1 MAKLL
6 YQGHGSY
13 RITSN
18 DGMVIYIDPFAGKG
32 YDVPADL
39 ILVTH
44 EHHDHNVVDKMPHA
58 PGCTVIR
65 ARDALKGGVYG
76 SFEVGKTLIQ
86 TVQAY
91 NKNHPKDECVG
102 FVLTVDG
109 VKVYAAGDTSETEDM
124 RTRLPQMK
132 LDYALLPGDG
142 FFNMGVEE
150 ASRCAGLIGAKHSI
164 PIHLKPGGLYSERK
178 AARFQAEGKLLVRP
192 GETIGLS

>member
-13 RITSN
+13 RITSS
-18 DGMVIYIDPFAGKG
+18 DGMVIYVDPFAGDG
-32 YDVPADL
+32 YDVPAGM

-58 PGCTVIR
+58 SGCTVIR
-65 ARDALKGGVYG
+65 ARDALNGGVYK
-76 SFEVGKTLIQ
+76 SFEVGKVRIQ
-86 TVQAY
+86 AVQAY

-102 FVLTVDG
+102 FVLSVDG
-109 VKVYAAGDTSETEDM
+109 VKVYAAGDTSETQDM
-124 RTRLPQMK
+124 HTLLPHME

-142 FFNMGVEE
+142 IFNMGVEE
-150 ASRCAGLIGAKHSI
+150 ASRCAEIIGATHSI

-178 AARFQAEGKLLVRP
+178 AARFHAEKKLLVRP
-192 GETIGLS
+192 GETIEL

>member
-58 PGCTVIR
+58 AGCTVIR
-65 ARDALKGGVYG
+65 ARDALQGGVYG
-76 SFEVGKTLIQ
+76 FFEVGKTLIQ
-86 TVQAY
+86 AVQAY

-102 FVLTVDG
+102 FVLSVDG
-109 VKVYAAGDTSETEDM
+109 VKVYAAGDTSETQDM
-124 RTRLPQMK
+124 HMLLPQMG

-142 FFNMGVEE
+142 IFNMGMEE
-150 ASRCAGLIGAKHSI
+150 ASRCAEIIGAKHSI

-178 AARFQAEGKLLVRP
+178 AARFHAEGKLLVRP
-192 GETIGLS
+192 GETIEL